1 MVNLR
6 DEKVNKL
13 LRRLFT
19 SNDGKELV
27 EYLQFLEFDCL
38 QRSVSPTSDI
48 LTRQLQGRSLAY
60 RELYE
65 ALQTAK
71 S

>member
-1 MVNLR
+1 MINLN
-6 DEKVNKL
+6 DAKVSKL

-19 SNDGKELV
+19 SNDGPELV

-38 QRSVSPTSDI
+38 QRSVSPASEI

-65 ALQTAK
+65 ALQKAK